1 MPHPH
6 FKTLGSVLPRTPV
19 TSARLSSRPSRGDVI
34 DPPTVSRIRRL
45 AESGLFKFPGR
56 GKFGPGGPMV
66 LARLGGGL
74 CPMVFP
80 PSGARLFKLLFSQVK
95 QVYKFLQIKPV

>member
-56 GKFGPGGPMV
+56 GKFGTGRPHGVGPAWGWSLPHGV
-66 LARLGGGL
+66 PPFRSKTFQAPVQSGETGL
-74 CPMVFP
+74 
-80 PSGARLFKLLFSQVK
+80 
-95 QVYKFLQIKPV
+95 